1 MVINTVTNADVA
13 ENLPNASGLVTNR
26 RYANPKIPVV
36 HNIAHGAPKK

>member
-13 ENLPNASGLVTNR
+13 ENLPNVSGLIINLL
-26 RYANPKIPVV
+26 YANPKIPVV